1 MADKEHTYGGQWNGQ
16 KKIKLKGITVNFGNT
31 DTHSEFMMFLEEK
44 ENWQMEVIPDEWS
57 TKPKSTIKPDI
68 LLPVDKKIILKADDT
83 DYERGLIVTWKKD
96 GGYDVQYWFE
106 SPDNIVPAELKGD
119 GKSKGK
125 SIKKV
130 YLGYHPE
137 LEDGKEY

>member
-1 MADKEHTYGGQWNGQ
+1 MADKEHTYGGQWKGQ
-16 KKIKLKGITVNFGNT
+16 KKIKLKDLIKPGG
-31 DTHSEFMMFLEEK
+31 
-44 ENWQMEVIPDEWS
+44 MEVIPDEWS

-137 LEDGKEY
+137 IDY

>member
-1 MADKEHTYGGQWNGQ
+1 MT
-16 KKIKLKGITVNFGNT
+16 KKRNKNSFGYKVPKLKDLLKGSGF
-31 DTHSEFMMFLEEK
+31 EE
-44 ENWQMEVIPDEWS
+44 IPKKLQTSKS
-57 TKPKSTIKPDI
+57 TKDPYIKPD
-68 LLPVDKKIILKADDT
+68 LVLPMDKKIVLKAGDT
-83 DYERGLIVTWKKD
+83 DYERGLIVTWKSD

-119 GKSKGK
+119 GVSKGK

-137 LEDGKEY
+137 LKDGKEY

>member
-1 MADKEHTYGGQWNGQ
+1 MADKGHTYGGQWKGQ
-16 KKIKLKGITVNFGNT
+16 KTIKLKDLIKPGG
-31 DTHSEFMMFLEEK
+31 
-44 ENWQMEVIPDEWS
+44 MEVITDEWMY
-57 TKPKSTIKPDI
+57 KDKGKVEVKADI
-68 LLPVDKKIILKADDT
+68 TLPVDKKIVLKADT
-83 DYERGLIVTWKKD
+83 DKHQRGLIVTWKKD

-125 SIKKV
+125 SIKNV

-137 LEDGKEY
+137 LKDGEEY

>member
-1 MADKEHTYGGQWNGQ
+1 MADKEHTYGGQWKGQ
-16 KKIKLKGITVNFGNT
+16 KKIKLKDLIKPGG
-31 DTHSEFMMFLEEK
+31 
-44 ENWQMEVIPDEWS
+44 MEVIPDEWS

>member
-16 KKIKLKGITVNFGNT
+16 KKIKLKDLIKPGG
-31 DTHSEFMMFLEEK
+31 
-44 ENWQMEVIPDEWS
+44 MEVIPDEWS

>member
-1 MADKEHTYGGQWNGQ
+1 MSDKEHTYGGQWKGQ
-16 KKIKLKGITVNFGNT
+16 KKIKLKDLIKSGG
-31 DTHSEFMMFLEEK
+31 
-44 ENWQMEVIPDEWS
+44 MEVIPDEWS

-83 DYERGLIVTWKKD
+83 DYERGLIVTWKSD

-137 LEDGKEY
+137 LKDGKEY